1 MSENTSQL
9 APQISVLIPTYRRPQ
24 LLRRAISSALAQR
37 GPAVQVCVYDNAS
50 GDATAEVVAELA
62 ARDPRIQYYCHDHNI
77 GSLANFQFAL
87 ARVDTPLFSFLSD
100 DDLLLPGFFEEAVS
114 DFGQFPDAMFWAG
127 TTVRMTPEGRV
138 YDAHADSWPRE
149 GLYTPADGL
158 RELLSGNLLV
168 WTGILFRREVVT
180 NVGLLDLEVGGPSD
194 VDYVLRI
201 AAQYPFVVRKWPAAI
216 FMLNPDSFSETAPFS
231 TFWPG
236 WLKMIENIVALASRH
251 PHPRREIEQRL
262 NANAQRMLFRR
273 GASALSHR
281 NYPFTRQ
288 AAGVLRQHYKKFLF
302 GGLLSILTG
311 LCARYSILQSLYT
324 AAYRCAEHHLLTQR
338 SELQARYGH
347 LARYL

>member
-62 ARDPRIQYYCHDHNI
+62 ARDPRIKYYCHDHNI

-149 GLYTPADGL
+149 GLYAPADGL

-236 WLKMIENIVALASRH
+236 WLKMIENIVALESLFSRH
-251 PHPRREIEQRL
+251 RNETERRL
-262 NANAQRMLFRR
+262 NTNARRMLFRR
-273 GASALSHR
+273 AASALAHR
-281 NYPFTRQ
+281 NYSFAKQ
-288 AAGVLRQHYKKFLF
+288 ASLVLRKHYRKILAGGFLAVLA
-302 GGLLSILTG
+302 GACSRIPI
-311 LCARYSILQSLYT
+311 AQQIYT
-324 AAYRCAEHHLLTQR
+324 AAYRRAEQYLLR
-338 SELQARYGH
+338 RRGDLQSRYGH